1 MYTCSLLSHDGKLL
15 DESEYRPGDMVS
27 FLYSGA
33 VGLIVEKITDNQVAV
48 LWSDLPDIRLNTFME
63 AGRRINYSQVARSM
77 FPVDPLPQGAIECYL
92 NETVKG
98 EKV

>member
-1 MYTCSLLSHDGKLL
+1 MYTRSLLSHDGKLL
-15 DESEYRPGDMVS
+15 DETEYKPGDMVS
-27 FLYSGA
+27 FLCSGA
-33 VGLIVEKITDNQVAV
+33 VGPIVEKITDNQVAV
-48 LWSDLPDIRLNTFME
+48 LWSDLPDIRLYIYE

-98 EKV
+98 EEV

>member
-15 DESEYRPGDMVS
+15 DESEYKPGDMVS

-33 VGLIVEKITDNQVAV
+33 VGLIVEKITDNQVTV
-48 LWSDLPDIRLNTFME
+48 LWSEDIRLNTFMQ

-92 NETVKG
+92 NEAVKG
-98 EKV
+98 EEV